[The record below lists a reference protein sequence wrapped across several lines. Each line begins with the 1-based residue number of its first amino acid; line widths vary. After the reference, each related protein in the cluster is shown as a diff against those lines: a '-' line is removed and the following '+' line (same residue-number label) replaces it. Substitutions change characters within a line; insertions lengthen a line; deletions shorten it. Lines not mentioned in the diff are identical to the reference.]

1 MKSKRP
7 KPQGKVKS
15 HDELMKSIKARMDK
29 WERMEN
35 GDIKALIELSVER
48 GLATKEDF
56 PDHFQA
62 SNARA
67 RPPAYEGEVF

>member
-1 MKSKRP
+1 M
-7 KPQGKVKS
+7 
-15 HDELMKSIKARMDK
+15 KARMDK

-35 GDIKALIELSVER
+35 GDIGALIELSVEC
-48 GLATKEDF
+48 GVNKKEDF

-67 RPPAYEGEVF
+67 TTGI